1 MAYITV
7 ALEHEPPGC
16 APCKIQRQTGSWSDA
31 CWMIGTPAGV
41 DWEKVCEGEELAI
54 VQDLNLACEDCV
66 FIPKNRQNQVRE
78 NDFDEFHYQCA
89 PGCHDTVKIS
99 APQSQLHLCVCHS
112 INMTSWTPK
121 SVRWRCCDLSAHDA

>member
-1 MAYITV
+1 METT
-7 ALEHEPPGC
+7 LWLC
-16 APCKIQRQTGSWSDA
+16 AVQNPAVQHPAADWLLAGRMLMTG
-31 CWMIGTPAGV
+31 THAGV

-89 PGCHDTVKIS
+89 PGCHDTVRLS
-99 APQSQLHLCVCHS
+99 APPSQLHLCV
-112 INMTSWTPK
+112 P
-121 SVRWRCCDLSAHDA
+121 